1 MAIGRSST
9 GMYHHVV
16 GNSSACNGRSFRGYK
31 VKAEMVD
38 RAPEDMFCKKCFSAN
53 RRDHSRKANALYI
66 QAHDAANNR

>member
-16 GNSSACNGRSFRGYK
+16 GAASACNGRSFRGYK
-31 VKAEMVD
+31 VGAEMVE

-53 RRDHSRKANALYI
+53 RRDPSRKANALYI
-66 QAHDAANNR
+66 HAHDAANNR